1 MSCRSTAL
9 ELIAYNTSRTWLQID
24 ANVLHDGDVQLVE
37 DAHDD
42 AFAAG
47 GADGIV
53 VRLGV
58 DLCPILQNLF
68 ILELNKLERLP
79 LACLNNQ
86 VKCLRVRPDSS

>member
-1 MSCRSTAL
+1 MSYRSWAF
-9 ELIAYNTSRTWLQID
+9 ELIAYNTIRTWLQID

-47 GADGIV
+47 GADSVV

-58 DLCPILQNLF
+58 DLWPIF
-68 ILELNKLERLP
+68 
-79 LACLNNQ
+79 
-86 VKCLRVRPDSS
+86 